1 MSYQALYRKFRPQE
15 FDDVKGQDHIVTTL
29 KNQIKADRIGHAY
42 LFCGTRGTGKT
53 TIAKIFAKAVNCE
66 HPVDGSPCGEC
77 PTCRAIAAGNSMN
90 VIEIDAASNNGVDNI
105 RQIREEV
112 EYRPTEGKYKVY
124 IIDEVHMLSIG
135 AFNALLKTLEEPP
148 AYVIFICDFDPFG
161 DKKYKYTFCNICE
174 EESAVDLGDER
185 YTIFLSTRGE
195 NPQEVSESLVNFLKF
210 VKADLKESKEES
222 EDPFVRQLQKTIE
235 KIKVNREMGERFMVF
250 QEMLSEERVV
260 GRNEG
265 KQEMQKETIVR
276 LLGKLG
282 SLSDSLRKQLV
293 FLPQ

>member
-1 MSYQALYRKFRPQE
+1 MSQKKLTDLTIKDNFLFGAVMTDEKNCRDFLEMVLGFPIARVEISKEKSVVYHPEYKRVHLDIYA
-15 FDDVKGQDHIVTTL
+15 QDEE
-29 KNQIKADRIGHAY
+29 Q
-42 LFCGTRGTGKT
+42 
-53 TIAKIFAKAVNCE
+53 
-66 HPVDGSPCGEC
+66 
-77 PTCRAIAAGNSMN
+77 TCYN
-90 VIEIDAASNNGVDNI
+90 VEMQAAS
-105 RQIREEV
+105 
-112 EYRPTEGKYKVY
+112 RPHLGKRSRYY
-124 IIDEVHMLSIG
+124 HSQMDMDLLLSG
-135 AFNALLKTLEEPP
+135 RDYEDLPP

-250 QEMLSEERVV
+250 QEMLSEERAV

-282 SLSDSLRKQLV
+282 SLSDSLRKRIEEEADSEVLDSLYEKAMEAESLEQFYGEADRV
-293 FLPQ
+293 FATVKQS

>member
-1 MSYQALYRKFRPQE
+1 MSQKKLSDLTIKDNFLFGAVMTDE
-15 FDDVKGQDHIVTTL
+15 
-29 KNQIKADRIGHAY
+29 KNCRDFLEMVLG
-42 LFCGTRGTGKT
+42 FP
-53 TIAKIFAKAVNCE
+53 IA
-66 HPVDGSPCGEC
+66 
-77 PTCRAIAAGNSMN
+77 R
-90 VIEIDAASNNGVDNI
+90 IEISKEKSVVYHPEYKGVRLDIYAQDEEQTCYNVEMQAAS
-105 RQIREEV
+105 
-112 EYRPTEGKYKVY
+112 RPHLGKRSRYY
-124 IIDEVHMLSIG
+124 HSQMDMDLLLSG
-135 AFNALLKTLEEPP
+135 RDYEDLPP

-222 EDPFVRQLQKTIE
+222 EDPFVRQFQKTIE
-235 KIKVNREMGERFMVF
+235 KVKVNREMGERFMVF
-250 QEMLSEERVV
+250 QEMLSEERAV

-282 SLSDSLRKQLV
+282 SLSDSLRKQIEEEADSEVLDSLYEKAMEAESLEQFCGEADRV
-293 FLPQ
+293 FATVKQS

>member
-1 MSYQALYRKFRPQE
+1 MEEKNCRDFLEMVLGFPIARVEISKEKSVVYHPEY
-15 FDDVKGQDHIVTTL
+15 KGVRLDIYAQDEE
-29 KNQIKADRIGHAY
+29 Q
-42 LFCGTRGTGKT
+42 
-53 TIAKIFAKAVNCE
+53 
-66 HPVDGSPCGEC
+66 
-77 PTCRAIAAGNSMN
+77 TCYN
-90 VIEIDAASNNGVDNI
+90 VEMQAAS
-105 RQIREEV
+105 
-112 EYRPTEGKYKVY
+112 RPHLGKRSRYY
-124 IIDEVHMLSIG
+124 HSQMDMDLLLSG
-135 AFNALLKTLEEPP
+135 RDYEDLPP
-148 AYVIFICDFDPFG
+148 AYVIFVCDFDPFG

-250 QEMLSEERVV
+250 QEMLSEERAV

-265 KQEMQKETIVR
+265 KQEMQEMQKETIVR

-282 SLSDSLRKQLV
+282 SLSDSLRKQIEEEADSEVLDSLYEKAMEAESLEQFYGEADRV
-293 FLPQ
+293 FATVKQS

>member
-1 MSYQALYRKFRPQE
+1 MCY
-15 FDDVKGQDHIVTTL
+15 DVNKNSSVEMEEKNCRDFLEMVLGFPIARVEISKEKSVVYHPEYKGVRLDIYAQDEE
-29 KNQIKADRIGHAY
+29 Q
-42 LFCGTRGTGKT
+42 
-53 TIAKIFAKAVNCE
+53 
-66 HPVDGSPCGEC
+66 
-77 PTCRAIAAGNSMN
+77 TCYN
-90 VIEIDAASNNGVDNI
+90 VEMQAAS
-105 RQIREEV
+105 
-112 EYRPTEGKYKVY
+112 RPHLGKRSRYY
-124 IIDEVHMLSIG
+124 HSQMDMDLLLSG
-135 AFNALLKTLEEPP
+135 RDYEDLPP
-148 AYVIFICDFDPFG
+148 AYVIFVCDFDPFG

-250 QEMLSEERVV
+250 QEMLSEERAV

-265 KQEMQKETIVR
+265 KQEMQEMQKETIVR

-282 SLSDSLRKQLV
+282 SLSDSLRKQIEEEADSEVLDSLYEKAMEAESLEQFYGEADRV
-293 FLPQ
+293 FATVKQS